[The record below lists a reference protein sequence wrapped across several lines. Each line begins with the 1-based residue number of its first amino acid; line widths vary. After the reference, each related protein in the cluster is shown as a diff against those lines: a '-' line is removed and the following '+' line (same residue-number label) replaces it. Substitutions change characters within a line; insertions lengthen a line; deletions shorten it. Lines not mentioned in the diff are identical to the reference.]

1 MAGRRLARVRPVRG
15 RVIYCAGLKLSELVA
30 RLECRLEG
38 DGDIEIRRVAG
49 IDTAQAGDLT
59 FFANSRYLAALRATR
74 AAAVI
79 LADDAEP
86 APCAM
91 LRTETPYLAFA
102 NAVALFAD
110 EVEPAPGI
118 DSASSIAADVRLG
131 DGVSIGPFVS
141 IAPGVSVGPRTVI
154 HPGVSIGSGATIG
167 ADCVIHSHVAVRE
180 RVVIGDRVVLQN
192 AAVIG
197 SDGFGFVRRSD
208 GTHQKIPQVGDVVI
222 EDDVEVGAQVAIDRP
237 AVGETRIQ
245 AGAKIDNLVQIGHAV
260 RVGRNALLAA
270 QVGIAGSTTIEADVV
285 LAGQVGVNA
294 HITVGKG
301 TRATGQTGITNSV
314 PAGSFISG
322 LPAIDNR
329 VWRKAATSFR
339 VLPALRKR
347 VAALERRLA
356 ELEGKTDEPREA
368 TGDSRPETE
377 EP

>member
-1 MAGRRLARVRPVRG
+1 M
-15 RVIYCAGLKLSELVA
+15 IYCAGLKLREVA
-30 RLECRLEG
+30 VRLECRLEG
-38 DGDIEIRRVAG
+38 DGEIEICRVAG
-49 IDTAQAGDLT
+49 IDSAQAGDLT
-59 FFANSRYLAALRATR
+59 FFANPRYATALRSTL

-86 APCAM
+86 APCSM

-102 NAVALFAD
+102 DAVALFAD
-110 EVEPAPGI
+110 EVAPAPGI
-118 DSASSIAADVRLG
+118 DSASSIAADARLG

-141 IAPGVSVGPRTVI
+141 IGSGVSVGPRTIV
-154 HPGVSIGSGATIG
+154 HPGVYIGPGATIG

-197 SDGFGFVRRSD
+197 SDGFGFARRPD

-222 EDDVEVGAQVAIDRP
+222 EDDVEIGAQVAIDRP

-260 RVGRNALLAA
+260 RVGRNVLLAA
-270 QVGIAGSTTIEADVV
+270 QVGIAGSTTIESDVV

-294 HITVGKG
+294 HVTVGQG
-301 TRATGQTGITNSV
+301 TRATGQTGITNTV

-329 VWRKAATSFR
+329 AWRKAATSFAL
-339 VLPALRKR
+339 LPALRKR

-356 ELEGKTDEPREA
+356 ELEGKTEKRAE
-368 TGDSRPETE
+368 ETE
-377 EP
+377 ET

>member
-1 MAGRRLARVRPVRG
+1 M
-15 RVIYCAGLKLSELVA
+15 IYCVGLKLREVAA

-38 DGDIEIRRVAG
+38 DGEIEIRRVAG
-49 IDTAQAGDLT
+49 IERARTGDLT
-59 FFANSRYLAALRATR
+59 FFANPRYAAALRSTGAV
-74 AAAVI
+74 AVI

-86 APCAM
+86 APCSM

-102 NAVALFAD
+102 NAVALFA
-110 EVEPAPGI
+110 EVVAPVVGI
-118 DSASSIAADVRLG
+118 DSTSSIATDARLG

-141 IAPGVSVGPRTVI
+141 IGSGVSIGPRTVI
-154 HPGVSIGSGATIG
+154 HPNVHVGPGATVG
-167 ADCVIHSHVAVRE
+167 ADCILHSHVAVRE
-180 RVVIGDRVVLQN
+180 GVVLGDRVVLQN
-192 AAVIG
+192 AAVVG
-197 SDGFGFVRRSD
+197 SDGFGFARRAD

-222 EDDVEVGAQVAIDRP
+222 EDDVEIGAHVVIDRP

-270 QVGIAGSTTIEADVV
+270 QVGIAGSTIIEDDVV

-294 HITVGKG
+294 HVTVGKG
-301 TRATGQTGITNSV
+301 TRATGQTGITRSV

-329 VWRKAATSFR
+329 AWRKAATSFKL
-339 VLPALRKR
+339 LPVLRKR

-356 ELEGKTDEPREA
+356 GLEGKTEERAEE
-368 TGDSRPETE
+368 TGET
-377 EP
+377 

>member
-1 MAGRRLARVRPVRG
+1 M
-15 RVIYCAGLKLSELVA
+15 
-30 RLECRLEG
+30 
-38 DGDIEIRRVAG
+38 AG

-59 FFANSRYLAALRATR
+59 FFANPRYATALRSTR

-79 LADDAEP
+79 LADDAKL
-86 APCAM
+86 APCSM

-110 EVEPAPGI
+110 EVASAPGI
-118 DSASSIAADVRLG
+118 DSASSIAVDARLG

-141 IAPGVSVGPRTVI
+141 IGSGVSVGPRTVI
-154 HPGVSIGSGATIG
+154 HPGVHIESGATIG

-192 AAVIG
+192 AAVVG
-197 SDGFGFVRRSD
+197 SDGFGFARRPD
-208 GTHQKIPQVGDVVI
+208 GTHQKIPQVGGVVI
-222 EDDVEVGAQVAIDRP
+222 EDDVEIGAHVAIDRP

-270 QVGIAGSTTIEADVV
+270 QVGIAGSTTIEEDVV

-294 HITVGKG
+294 HVTVGKG
-301 TRATGQTGITNSV
+301 TRATGQTGITHTVS
-314 PAGSFISG
+314 AGSFLSG

-329 VWRKAATSFR
+329 AWRKAAVSFK
-339 VLPALRKR
+339 LIPDLRKR

-356 ELEGKTDEPREA
+356 ELDWKTEECWQE
-368 TGDSRPETE
+368 TGDRRPGTE
-377 EP
+377 DT

>member
-1 MAGRRLARVRPVRG
+1 M
-15 RVIYCAGLKLSELVA
+15 IYCVGLKLREVAA

-38 DGDIEIRRVAG
+38 DGEIEIRRVAG
-49 IDTAQAGDLT
+49 IERARTGDLT
-59 FFANSRYLAALRATR
+59 FFANPRYAAALRSTR

-86 APCAM
+86 APCSM

-102 NAVALFAD
+102 NAVALFA
-110 EVEPAPGI
+110 EVVAPVVGI
-118 DSASSIAADVRLG
+118 DPTSSIATDARLG

-141 IAPGVSVGPRTVI
+141 IGSGVSVGPRTVI
-154 HPGVSIGSGATIG
+154 HPNVHVGPGTTVG
-167 ADCVIHSHVAVRE
+167 ADCIIHSHVAVRE
-180 RVVIGDRVVLQN
+180 GVVLGDRVVLQN

-197 SDGFGFVRRSD
+197 SDGFGFARRAD

-222 EDDVEVGAQVAIDRP
+222 EDDVEIGAHVVIDRP

-270 QVGIAGSTTIEADVV
+270 QVGIAGSTIIEDDVV
-285 LAGQVGVNA
+285 LAGQVGVNG
-294 HITVGKG
+294 HVTVGKG
-301 TRATGQTGITNSV
+301 TRATGQTGITRSV

-329 VWRKAATSFR
+329 AWRKAATSFR
-339 VLPALRKR
+339 LLPVLRKR

-356 ELEGKTDEPREA
+356 GLEGKTEECA
-368 TGDSRPETE
+368 EETGET
-377 EP
+377 

>member
-1 MAGRRLARVRPVRG
+1 M
-15 RVIYCAGLKLSELVA
+15 IYCVGLKLREVAA

-38 DGDIEIRRVAG
+38 DGEVEICRVAG

-59 FFANSRYLAALRATR
+59 FYANPRYATALRSTR

-79 LADDAEP
+79 LADGAEP

-102 NAVALFAD
+102 HAVALFAD
-110 EVEPAPGI
+110 AVAPALGI
-118 DSASSIAADVRLG
+118 DSASSIAADARLG

-141 IAPGVSVGPRTVI
+141 IGSSVSVGPRTVV
-154 HPGVSIGSGATIG
+154 HAGVHIGPGATIG

-197 SDGFGFVRRSD
+197 SDGFGFARRPD
-208 GTHQKIPQVGDVVI
+208 GTHQKIPQVGGVVI
-222 EDDVEVGAQVAIDRP
+222 EDDVEIGAQVAIDRP
-237 AVGETRIQ
+237 AVGETLIQ

-260 RVGRNALLAA
+260 RVGRNVLLAA

-294 HITVGKG
+294 HVTVGQG
-301 TRATGQTGITNSV
+301 TRATGQTGITNTV

-329 VWRKAATSFR
+329 AWRKAATSFA

-356 ELEGKTDEPREA
+356 DLEGKTEA
-368 TGDSRPETE
+368 RAEETE
-377 EP
+377 DRTPKTEDA